1 MKKIRELISYVISQP
16 IGFINA
22 VFDAV
27 IIIVSGPVFY
37 NFYFPTNNG
46 DVVWMLVG
54 LTVYPLLAIR
64 LKRNIQM
71 NKEVIKQKISE
82 FWTAIDIKTL
92 AMTCLVLTATFL
104 IAIIMPMANILCLVF
119 VIILGS
125 CSSAMVVL
133 SMRIFKYNKEISTL
147 EKELRIGEENIKRYE
162 SEIAV
167 IEQNLRM
174 YNEQIR
180 QLNQF
185 KQQDER

>member
-1 MKKIRELISYVISQP
+1 MKFIREYLSSIINQKIGVGRIVYCLFVTVFFFWAICCYP
-16 IGFINA
+16 IETN
-22 VFDAV
+22 FDAFCIFV
-27 IIIVSGPVFY
+27 SILMYSLIVVMFKR
-37 NFYFPTNNG
+37 
-46 DVVWMLVG
+46 
-54 LTVYPLLAIR
+54 AIHR
-64 LKRNIQM
+64 

-82 FWTAIDIKTL
+82 FWTAVDIKTL

-104 IAIIMPMANILCLVF
+104 IAIIMPMANISCLAF

-133 SMRIFKYNKEISTL
+133 SMRIFKDNKEISIL
-147 EKELRIGEENIKRYE
+147 EKEIRIGKENIKRYE

-167 IEQNLRM
+167 HEQNIRM